1 MNAGFSA
8 DKSNIYTSKLK
19 EREAKINIVFEKK
32 NTNAYMTDGY
42 ISISLYKE
50 EKLIEYEQN

>member
-1 MNAGFSA
+1 MFLMNAGFSA

-32 NTNAYMTDGY
+32 NTNAYMTDLRLHIY
-42 ISISLYKE
+42 
-50 EKLIEYEQN
+50 LIV